1 MARKIDPSKRTAI
14 MNAGRAILLRDGYT
28 AAKMSDI
35 AAEAGVAP
43 GTLYLYFESKDALAG
58 AIGEDFFCTLGE
70 NMTKLIKNLDA
81 PANVNE
87 LVEFVLRIGTEERD
101 LLALLK
107 QRMPDP
113 GRDENSRRAQFACD
127 ENNPR
132 TQFKKQL
139 AAVLEE
145 LMKKVEVRQ
154 YEPYPLAEVVLSI
167 LHGLMMSCIFS
178 QTTDV
183 GPLKS
188 CAVTVL
194 QHALFTDEA
203 LAAIEHES
211 ENPSSALRSAS
222 SNKGKAL
229 A

>member
-14 MNAGRAILLRDGYT
+14 MNAGRVILLRDGYAT
-28 AAKMSDI
+28 AKMSDI

-58 AIGEDFFCTLGE
+58 AIGEDFFGTLGE

-81 PANVNE
+81 PAKVND
-87 LVEFVLRIGTEERD
+87 LVEFVLHIGTEERD

-107 QRMPDP
+107 QRMPEP
-113 GRDENSRRAQFACD
+113 ACD
-127 ENNPR
+127 ESSPR
-132 TQFKKQL
+132 FQFKRQL
-139 AAVLEE
+139 ASVLEE
-145 LMKKVEVRQ
+145 LMKRSEVRQ
-154 YEPYPLAEVVLSI
+154 YEPYPIAEVVLSI
-167 LHGLMMSCIFS
+167 LHGLMVSCVFS

-183 GPLKS
+183 GPLKA

-203 LAAIEHES
+203 LAAIERES
-211 ENPSSALRSAS
+211 QNSSAIPNATST
-222 SNKGKAL
+222 KGKAL